1 MKISLIALLLVL
13 PLTTNASGKID
24 EIIQVMQLNKQV
36 LTTVNNDPMFRP
48 NTFNTEQYNPADER
62 YYGRVKYNEDITALH
77 NKYFSG
83 SEIDHMINGIVRDI
97 YSEEE
102 INYLHSVVSSDL
114 GKRVLDRNKILVEQL
129 SKHLIERLNEYIAEQ
144 NELFE
149 NLKENEK
156 ALGSND

>member
-1 MKISLIALLLVL
+1 
-13 PLTTNASGKID
+13 
-24 EIIQVMQLNKQV
+24 MQLNKQV

-48 NTFNTEQYNPADER
+48 NTFNTEQYNQTDER

-114 GKRVLDRNKILVEQL
+114 GKRVLDKTGSIRLYLHPGSHQTL
-129 SKHLIERLNEYIAEQ
+129 SK
-144 NELFE
+144 
-149 NLKENEK
+149 
-156 ALGSND
+156 ST